1 MMSLLTLHTL
11 AAARGDGLRP
21 ELLTAIAKE
30 NLMSDAGRDSV
41 SLHAGI
47 ERLDGLIG
55 SRQIG
60 PGPRRTG
67 RLKRQVSALR

>member
-21 ELLTAIAKE
+21 ELLTAIAQE
-30 NLMSDAGRDSV
+30 NLMSAAVRDGSSLDAS
-41 SLHAGI
+41 I

-55 SRQIG
+55 SREID
-60 PGPRRTG
+60 PGLRCAG
-67 RLKRQVSALR
+67 RLKRQFSASR

>member
-21 ELLTAIAKE
+21 ELLAAIAQE
-30 NLMSDAGRDSV
+30 DLMSAAGRDGV

-55 SRQIG
+55 SREID
-60 PGPRRTG
+60 PGLRGAG
-67 RLKRQVSALR
+67 RLKRPFSAQR